1 MEYLEIEQVTN
12 WLLSHQSMT
21 PKKLQKMLYYCY
33 SWGLVFFN
41 EDGSNI
47 ENKLFDAKFEAW
59 VHGPV
64 IADIYHEYKEY
75 GFNEIKQVDNPE
87 LTLTEDVEDLLN
99 QVFEAYSQYNGNE
112 LEALTHAERPWIE
125 ARGDASPLEP
135 SHSILNDKTIYEFYY
150 HRMVD

>member
-1 MEYLEIEQVTN
+1 MAYLEIEQVTN

-64 IADIYHEYKEY
+64 ISDVYHEYKKY
-75 GFNEIKQVDNPE
+75 GFNEIDRVPDPKLSLE
-87 LTLTEDVEDLLN
+87 YDVEDLLK
-99 QVFEAYSQYNGNE
+99 QVFNTYNRYNGNE
-112 LEALTHAERPWIE
+112 LEALTHSEQPWIE
-125 ARGDASPLEP
+125 ARRDASPLEP
-135 SHSILNDKTIYEFYY
+135 SHNVLNDKTIYEFYY